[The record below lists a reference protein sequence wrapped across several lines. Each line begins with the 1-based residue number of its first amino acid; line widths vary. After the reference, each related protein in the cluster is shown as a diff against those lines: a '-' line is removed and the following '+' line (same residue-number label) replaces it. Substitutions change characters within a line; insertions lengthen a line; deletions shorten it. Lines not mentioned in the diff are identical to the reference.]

1 MLYII
6 TVLMILSLS
15 LLLNYKFNVKLNY
28 SFLIISLFF
37 AIILYLFGLFKGLE
51 IGVYFILIIS
61 LISFI
66 YLLFMLIKKK
76 IKIRDIFNLPTFIF
90 LIISFILYILLL
102 NTHYSNWDEF
112 AHWGPNLKAMLEYD
126 TFWANQEWNGTHI
139 AYPPLIGLFEYLF
152 CKINGGFNEGISY
165 FAINIMILSALM
177 IFIKDKKITFIN
189 VIKIFF
195 LFFIIYTLMLSFKFY
210 LTSIYID
217 FILGVMFFVSLY
229 LGVKDDKNFSDKLLL
244 IMLLFSLPLIK
255 DAGLV
260 LAGII
265 LLEIFIKEIL
275 LKIIIEK
282 KISKNTIKKLLP
294 LIILLVVIFS
304 GYLSFKIYCSINNI
318 HVDFQHD
325 ANNIAGF
332 NLIDYLKSIT
342 YFKAP
347 SDISKE
353 IVNNFYTALNQKS
366 IIRGVFDTAIL
377 IVSVMLAYLI
387 VLFFKEKNKKTK
399 NIYLTIVLT
408 LCGGFII
415 YSMFLLCIYLFAL
428 PTHEGLELASYTRY
442 MSTFIIAFLLLILL
456 YIWKEGKLKDLIIFF
471 LIILSSIN
479 IVDYFDVFTKKEVSI
494 DTNILESGEYINNN
508 LTKKDK
514 VYIIYQNNDGS
525 AFNMLR
531 FLIAPIKT
539 NLLWEWSLG
548 EPYNEKDHFTL
559 NLSLDEWIS
568 KLKEEDFDY
577 IYLGHIDDKFKEK
590 YGELFEDEIK
600 EGLYK
605 IKKDMSV
612 EYIG

>member
-15 LLLNYKFNVKLNY
+15 LSLNYKFKVKLNY
-28 SFLIISLFF
+28 SFLVSTLSFS
-37 AIILYLFGLFKGLE
+37 IILYLFGLFKALD

-61 LISFI
+61 LISFL
-66 YLLFMLIKKK
+66 YLIFLLIKKK
-76 IKIRDIFNLPTFIF
+76 IKIRDIFNLSTFIF
-90 LIISFILYILLL
+90 LIISFLLYILLL

-126 TFWANQEWNGTHI
+126 TFWSNQEWNGTHI
-139 AYPPLIGLFEYLF
+139 AYPPLIGLFEYLV

-177 IFIKDKKITFIN
+177 IFIKDKKINFIN
-189 VIKIFF
+189 VVKTLF
-195 LFFIIYTLMLSFKFY
+195 LIFIIYTLMLSFEFY

-217 FILGVMFFVSLY
+217 FILGLMFFITLY
-229 LGVKDDKNFSDKLLL
+229 LGVKDDKEFSDKLLL
-244 IMLLFSLPLIK
+244 VMLLFSLPLIK

-260 LAGII
+260 LAGIV
-265 LLEIFIKEIL
+265 LLEIFIKEIF
-275 LKIIIEK
+275 LKVIKEK
-282 KISKNTIKKLLP
+282 KISKDTIKKLLP
-294 LIILLVVIFS
+294 LIILLVVIFL
-304 GYLSFKIYCSINNI
+304 GYLSFKIYCNINNI

-325 ANNIAGF
+325 ANNISGF

-347 SDISKE
+347 NDITKE
-353 IVNNFYTALNQKS
+353 IVGNFYTALNQKS
-366 IIRGVFDTAIL
+366 IIGGIFDTAIL
-377 IVSVMLAYLI
+377 IVSVMLIYLF
-387 VLFFKEKNKKTK
+387 VLFFKDKNKKNK
-399 NIYLTIVLT
+399 DIYLTIILT

-415 YSMFLLCIYLFAL
+415 YSMFLLCIYIFAL

-442 MSTFIIAFLLLILL
+442 MSTFLIAFLLLILFH
-456 YIWKEGKLKDLIIFF
+456 IFKEGKLLYLIIFF
-471 LIILSSIN
+471 LIILSSVN
-479 IVDYFDVFTKKEVSI
+479 IVDYFDVFTKKEISI
-494 DTNILESGEYINNN
+494 DTSIIESGEYINDN

-514 VYIIYQNNDGS
+514 VYIVYQNNDGS

-531 FLIAPIKT
+531 FLIAPVKT

-559 NLSLDEWIS
+559 NLSLDEWIL
-568 KLKEEDFDY
+568 KLKEEDFNY
-577 IYLGHIDDKFKEK
+577 IYLGHIDDKFKKK
-590 YGELFEDEIK
+590 YGKLFDDEIK

-612 EYIG
+612 EYVG

>member
-15 LLLNYKFNVKLNY
+15 LLLNYKFKVKLNY
-28 SFLIISLFF
+28 SFLVSTLSFS
-37 AIILYLFGLFKGLE
+37 IILYLFGLFKALD

-61 LISFI
+61 LISFL
-66 YLLFMLIKKK
+66 YLIFLLIKKK
-76 IKIRDIFNLPTFIF
+76 IKIRDIFNLSTFIF
-90 LIISFILYILLL
+90 LIISFLLYILLL

-139 AYPPLIGLFEYLF
+139 AYPPLIGLFEYLV

-177 IFIKDKKITFIN
+177 IFIKDKKINFIN
-189 VIKIFF
+189 VVKTLF
-195 LFFIIYTLMLSFKFY
+195 LIFIIYTLMLSFEFY

-217 FILGVMFFVSLY
+217 FILGLMFFITLY
-229 LGVKDDKNFSDKLLL
+229 LGVKDDKEFSDKLLL
-244 IMLLFSLPLIK
+244 VMLLFSLPLIK

-260 LAGII
+260 LAGIV
-265 LLEIFIKEIL
+265 LLEIFIKEIF
-275 LKIIIEK
+275 LKVIKEK
-282 KISKNTIKKLLP
+282 KISKDTIKKLLP
-294 LIILLVVIFS
+294 LIILLVVIFL
-304 GYLSFKIYCSINNI
+304 GYLSFKIYCNINNI

-325 ANNIAGF
+325 ANNISGF

-347 SDISKE
+347 NDITKE
-353 IVNNFYTALNQKS
+353 IVGNFYTALNQKS
-366 IIRGVFDTAIL
+366 IIGGIFDTAIL
-377 IVSVMLAYLI
+377 IVSVMLIYLF
-387 VLFFKEKNKKTK
+387 VLFFKDKNKKNK
-399 NIYLTIVLT
+399 DIYLTIILT

-415 YSMFLLCIYLFAL
+415 YSMFLLCIYIFAL

-442 MSTFIIAFLLLILL
+442 MSTFLIAFLLLILFN
-456 YIWKEGKLKDLIIFF
+456 IFKEGKLLYLIIFF
-471 LIILSSIN
+471 LIILSSVN
-479 IVDYFDVFTKKEVSI
+479 IVDYFDVFTKKEISI
-494 DTNILESGEYINNN
+494 DTSIIESGEYINDN

-514 VYIIYQNNDGS
+514 VYIVYQNNDGS

-531 FLIAPIKT
+531 FLIAPVKT

-559 NLSLDEWIS
+559 NLSLDEWIL
-568 KLKEEDFDY
+568 KLKEEDFNY
-577 IYLGHIDDKFKEK
+577 IYLGHIDDKFKKK
-590 YGELFEDEIK
+590 YGKLFDDEIK

-612 EYIG
+612 EYVG

>member
-15 LLLNYKFNVKLNY
+15 LLLNYKFKVKLNY
-28 SFLIISLFF
+28 SFLVSTLSFS
-37 AIILYLFGLFKGLE
+37 IILYLFGLFKALD

-61 LISFI
+61 LISFL
-66 YLLFMLIKKK
+66 YLIFLLIKKK

-90 LIISFILYILLL
+90 LIISFLLYILLL

-139 AYPPLIGLFEYLF
+139 AYPPLIGLFEYLV

-177 IFIKDKKITFIN
+177 IFIKDKKINFIN
-189 VIKIFF
+189 VIKTLF
-195 LFFIIYTLMLSFKFY
+195 LIFIIYTLMLSFKFY

-217 FILGVMFFVSLY
+217 FILGLMFFIALY
-229 LGVKDDKNFSDKLLL
+229 LGVKDDKEFSDKLLL
-244 IMLLFSLPLIK
+244 VMLLFSLPLIK

-260 LAGII
+260 LAGIV
-265 LLEIFIKEIL
+265 LLEIFIKEIF
-275 LKIIIEK
+275 LKVIKEK
-282 KISKNTIKKLLP
+282 KISKDTIKKLLP
-294 LIILLVVIFS
+294 LIILLVVIFL
-304 GYLSFKIYCSINNI
+304 GYLSFKIYCNINNI

-325 ANNIAGF
+325 ANNISGF

-347 SDISKE
+347 NDITKE
-353 IVNNFYTALNQKS
+353 IVGNFYTALNQKS
-366 IIRGVFDTAIL
+366 IIVGIFDTAIL
-377 IVSVMLAYLI
+377 IVSVMLIYLF
-387 VLFFKEKNKKTK
+387 VLFFKDKNKKNK
-399 NIYLTIVLT
+399 DIYLTIILT

-415 YSMFLLCIYLFAL
+415 YSMFLLCIYIFAL

-442 MSTFIIAFLLLILL
+442 MSTFLIAFLLLILL
-456 YIWKEGKLKDLIIFF
+456 HIFKEGKMLYLIIFF
-471 LIILSSIN
+471 LIILSSVN
-479 IVDYFDVFTKKEVSI
+479 IVDYFDVFTKKEISI
-494 DTNILESGEYINNN
+494 DTSIIESGEYINDN
-508 LTKKDK
+508 LTEKDK
-514 VYIIYQNNDGS
+514 VYIVYQNNDGS

-531 FLIAPIKT
+531 FLIAPVKT

-559 NLSLDEWIS
+559 NLSLDEWIL
-568 KLKEEDFDY
+568 KLKEEDFNY
-577 IYLGHIDDKFKEK
+577 IYLGHIDDKFKK
-590 YGELFEDEIK
+590 QYGKLFDDEIK

-612 EYIG
+612 EYVG